1 MKSDVK
7 TVPRSNDVTARML
20 PENGDDATLKN
31 AALVRRCMM
40 PELMVLASSMK
51 GTRFVLSPIRDA
63 IIGREG
69 FCDVVLTKKTVSRK
83 HARVFFDGEHYQI
96 EDLGSAHGTFLN
108 SRRITTATVLKDG
121 DRFNV
126 YDIPIAFC
134 LSPESSLAETT
145 SMNLNLT
152 EGFKLTPLPPTS
164 GRNSAIRPQAM
175 FTGRLRQLLEITRR
189 LGSSLLVDEIFPRVL
204 DTLFDMFPQ
213 AVIGEI
219 QLIEADGR
227 LNPVAMKHG
236 RDDDSSIIT
245 RVPIG
250 HDISMK
256 VLSNGKP
263 LLKTVE
269 PRAHDS
275 VLDDGEAA
283 VICVPML
290 GPSHAKLGTILLEAD
305 DDNRTFTEDDLELV
319 TAVGILT
326 GQAVEYA
333 QAHKD
338 LLRMDQSRRQ
348 LETARQ
354 IQLRML
360 PRGKPDVPG
369 YSFCKYY
376 APADAVGGDYYFWD
390 SLPDGRVI
398 LGVADACGKGL
409 PAAMMIAQ
417 FATEVRHCLA
427 TAETLKIAMSSL
439 NRFVASLDEGF
450 ITFCLCLLDVSR
462 GKLTLLNAGHPP
474 PLCWRKQSGIVEQ
487 LGLDRGTL
495 PLGIAEDHEFHTA
508 TALLQPGDEV
518 LFFTDGLIEAM
529 SPDDSLFG
537 ESRVLRHMAAPH
549 DNLQSLIDA
558 IIADVECFRCGRSR
572 SDDTCLMGF
581 TRSSE

>member
-1 MKSDVK
+1 
-7 TVPRSNDVTARML
+7 
-20 PENGDDATLKN
+20 
-31 AALVRRCMM
+31 M
-40 PELMVLASSMK
+40 PELMVLASSVK
-51 GTRFVLSPIRDA
+51 GTRFVLSPTHDV
-63 IIGREG
+63 IIGRED

-83 HARVFFDGEHYQI
+83 HARVFFNGGHYQI
-96 EDLGSAHGTFLN
+96 EDLGSTHGTFLN
-108 SRRITTATVLKDG
+108 SRRITKATVLNDG

-134 LSPESSLAETT
+134 LSSESSLADTT
-145 SMNLNLT
+145 SMILGLT
-152 EGFKLTPLPPTS
+152 NEFKLTPLPPTD
-164 GRNSAIRPQAM
+164 GRHVVIGSQTKL
-175 FTGRLRQLLEITRR
+175 TGRLRQLLEITRR

-219 QLIEADGR
+219 QLIEPDGR

-250 HDISMK
+250 YDISRQ

-269 PRAHDS
+269 PKRHDS
-275 VLDDGEAA
+275 VLDNGEAA

-305 DDNRTFTEDDLELV
+305 DDNRTFTDDDLELV

-333 QAHKD
+333 KAHKE

-360 PRGKPDVPG
+360 PRRKPNIPG
-369 YSFCKYY
+369 YSFCEYY
-376 APADAVGGDYYFWD
+376 APADSVGGDYYFWD

-398 LGVADACGKGL
+398 MGVADACGKGM

-427 TAETLKIAMSSL
+427 TAETLKIAMACL
-439 NRFVASLDEGF
+439 NSFVSSLDEGF
-450 ITFCLCLLDVSR
+450 ITFCLCLLDER
-462 GKLTLLNAGHPP
+462 RATLT
-474 PLCWRKQSGIVEQ
+474 
-487 LGLDRGTL
+487 
-495 PLGIAEDHEFHTA
+495 
-508 TALLQPGDEV
+508 
-518 LFFTDGLIEAM
+518 
-529 SPDDSLFG
+529 
-537 ESRVLRHMAAPH
+537 
-549 DNLQSLIDA
+549 
-558 IIADVECFRCGRSR
+558 
-572 SDDTCLMGF
+572 
-581 TRSSE
+581 

>member
-1 MKSDVK
+1 
-7 TVPRSNDVTARML
+7 ML
-20 PENGDDATLKN
+20 PVVGDDAALKN
-31 AALVRRCMM
+31 VALIRRCMM

-51 GTRFVLSPIRDA
+51 GTRFVLSPNHDV

-108 SRRITTATVLKDG
+108 SRRVTKATVLMDG

-134 LSPESSLAETT
+134 QSPELSLAETT
-145 SMNLNLT
+145 SITLGLT
-152 EGFKLTPLPPTS
+152 DEGFTLTPLPPTNGHS
-164 GRNSAIRPQAM
+164 GAIRSQTM

-213 AVIGEI
+213 AAIGEI
-219 QLIEADGR
+219 QLIEPDGR

-245 RVPIG
+245 RVPVG
-250 HDISMK
+250 HDISLR

-263 LLKTVE
+263 LLKKVDPKPHE
-269 PRAHDS
+269 S

-290 GPSHAKLGTILLEAD
+290 GPSHTKLGTILLEAD
-305 DDNRTFTEDDLELV
+305 DDNRTFTDDDLELV
-319 TAVGILT
+319 AAVGILT

-333 QAHKD
+333 HAHKE

-369 YSFCKYY
+369 YRFCKYY

-398 LGVADACGKGL
+398 MGVADACGKGL

-417 FATEVRHCLA
+417 FATEVRHCLT
-427 TAETLKIAMSSL
+427 TAETLKIAMFRL

-450 ITFCLCLLDVSR
+450 ITFCLCLLDVDH

-474 PLCWRKQSGIVEQ
+474 PLCWRKATGIVEQ
-487 LGLDRGTL
+487 LGMDRSTF

-529 SPDDSLFG
+529 SPDNSLFG

-549 DNLQSLIDA
+549 DDLQSLIDT
-558 IIADVECFRCGRSR
+558 IIADVERFRSGRNR
-572 SDDTCLMGF
+572 SDDTCLIGF
-581 TRSSE
+581 TRICE